1 MKKLMLFS
9 ILLMAFFQQAV
20 AQETIAKLKYEEAEE
35 AYTQGNYELTVNK
48 LREIEQM
55 LKSTNPKILYLQ
67 LMAQSKIIEKNP
79 YSNYAM
85 IESARK
91 GSAKYLK
98 DYEKIPNNEDR
109 YRDIYKVSEFLKKYP
124 ENKEAFDAELKKQEQ
139 EKIERKK
146 QEEAERLAEAKRI
159 QEEKEKQ
166 LKEQE
171 QARIKRLRN
180 VGFGAFRIGYAM
192 PLSATSK
199 EVMSA
204 QQWKTGITDP
214 IASPLQYGEF
224 GLKRGLMLG
233 FTGIAALHRLNA
245 ILPSKI
251 GVGISMDFN
260 QAFYF
265 YNWKDLAFG
274 NADQEYLF
282 NDASYRPFGITSWG
296 IGPSFTYHP
305 MESRRL
311 FIDAF
316 ARMGLNMIW
325 GGKYEVDT
333 YAKDETNIT
342 VTASRE
348 KMTFKFG
355 PCFGLNLRY
364 GSLFTGFDF
373 RLGLIDQALYNESIT
388 MSNYSYYQSSYYSDT
403 RSFAT
408 SGRNFN
414 SFNISLGVNF

>member
-159 QEEKEKQ
+159 QEEKERQ
-166 LKEQE
+166 QKEQE

>member
-204 QQWKTGITDP
+204 QQWKKGITDP

-224 GLKRGLMLG
+224 GLKRGLILG